1 MSWLDPHR
9 EAENCYLTTVGRRTG
24 RPHEVEIWFGV
35 PSRGRDDT
43 LYLISGNGPTADW
56 FRNALAAGS
65 ATVRIEGETYVGS
78 AREVTAVTDADERKA
93 VGDLMGAKY
102 PWDGDPSI
110 GLTFHAWCYEVPV
123 LAISDWRPMSR
134 DAQ

>member
-1 MSWLDPHR
+1 MSWLTPHR
-9 EAENCYLTTVGRRTG
+9 DAENSYVTTVGRRTG
-24 RPHEVEIWFGV
+24 RLHEVEIWFGV
-35 PSRGRDDT
+35 IDDT

-65 ATVRIEGETYVGS
+65 ATVRIDDETHVGS
-78 AREVTAVTDADERKA
+78 AREVTNADERKA
-93 VGDLMGAKY
+93 VGDLMGEKY

-123 LAISDWRPMSR
+123 LAISDWRPISH
-134 DAQ
+134 DPK